1 MGWESDFWDFVPAQ
15 AGNGAGIQEAEMTG
29 PTTCRIGDM
38 TLQAEDLYFCENLV
52 HPIATAVAGH
62 CPADGELKDKTRYL
76 PALAAGDKVVLYRL
90 NDTKYIV
97 LGKLVSV

>member
-1 MGWESDFWDFVPAQ
+1 MGWESDFLDFVPAQ
-15 AGNGAGIQEAEMTG
+15 VEDGAGIQVAEMTG
-29 PTTCRIGDM
+29 PTTCKIGDM
-38 TLQAEDLYFCENLV
+38 PLQAEDLYFSENLV

-76 PALAAGDKVVLYRL
+76 PALVAGDRVAVYRL
-90 NDTKYIV
+90 NDTKYII